1 MNSVINRIFEEI
13 EKSASIM
20 LFRHRRIDGDCAGA
34 TKGMKALIKC
44 TWPEKDVYIIDNE
57 KSEFLA
63 FMGPDDEEVPDEV
76 YKNSLGIVIDVG
88 NADRISNQKFRLC
101 SPIIKIDH
109 HIDREAYGDINW
121 VEEERSSACEMIAY
135 FYSVFQDK
143 LKINS
148 EAATHIYTGML
159 TDSGRFQYDG
169 VTGDTLRLAG
179 LMLDQGI
186 DMETLNA
193 HLYMRDFDQLKF
205 KAFIYENMCQTPG
218 GVAYIHITKE
228 MQAHF
233 HLSFESASSA
243 ISSLSDIRASS
254 AGWPLLI
261 RITAKFVCAFAPA
274 LPTSTQSPKNTTA
287 ADTPAQAA
295 QRCIPRKR
303 WQISFPTPT
312 GTSKNINRRTKDGY
326 SPPSRSEQL
335 NRGILL

>member
-63 FMGPDDEEVPDEV
+63 FMGPDDEEVPDGV

-243 ISSLSDIRASS
+243 ISSLSDIKGILCWLAFIDSDNGEIRVRLRSRFAHINTIAEKYHGGGHACASG
-254 AGWPLLI
+254 A
-261 RITAKFVCAFAPA
+261 TV
-274 LPTSTQSPKNTTA
+274 
-287 ADTPAQAA
+287 
-295 QRCIPRKR
+295 
-303 WQISFPTPT
+303 
-312 GTSKNINRRTKDGY
+312 Y
-326 SPPSRSEQL
+326 SPEEMANLISDADRHIKEYKSAHE
-335 NRGILL
+335 GWI